1 LQQLPLRYLRLSP
14 RYSGA
19 GADAALGE
27 GLRGVIDQAHRVGL
41 LVIGPQVEEPQG
53 AATLWMSGI
62 DLIQGNLVQQA
73 DGNLDF
79 DFAQTVL

>member
-1 LQQLPLRYLRLSP
+1 LSP

-19 GADAALGE
+19 RADPALSE
-27 GLRGVIDQAHRVGL
+27 RLRGVIDNAHRLGL

-79 DFAQTVL
+79 DFAHAVL